1 MMSKASRFRRS
12 LIPRKNET
20 LRKYLLRARDVNLWS
35 DDTAKEGLI
44 IYLDTYEGV
53 RFGGVELSEREFTD
67 SMKLVYYLLSTMK
80 PPPGGAGS
88 DVDDASILSSESSG
102 SLLSDSDSPFYSDGD
117 DGSRQPSIR
126 GIQSGGEKEDVYILS
141 QMQSYFSDERRSG
154 DSASV
159 RSMIDHGSVLEE
171 AIDREERQ
179 RRMRGGRLGEREGS
193 VIYYGD
199 D

>member
-20 LRKYLLRARDVNLWS
+20 LRKYLLRAKDVDLWS
-35 DDTAKEGLI
+35 DDTAKEGLT

-67 SMKLVYYLLSTMK
+67 YMKLVYFLLSAMK
-80 PPPGGAGS
+80 PPPGGEGS
-88 DVDDASILSSESSG
+88 DLDDASVLSSESSG
-102 SLLSDSDSPFYSDGD
+102 SLLSDTESAFYSEGD

-126 GIQSGGEKEDVYILS
+126 RMQSGGDREDAYVLR
-141 QMQSYFSDERRSG
+141 QMETYFSGERRSG
-154 DSASV
+154 ESASV
-159 RSMIDHGSVLEE
+159 RSMIDHGSILEE
-171 AIDREERQ
+171 AIDREEWQ